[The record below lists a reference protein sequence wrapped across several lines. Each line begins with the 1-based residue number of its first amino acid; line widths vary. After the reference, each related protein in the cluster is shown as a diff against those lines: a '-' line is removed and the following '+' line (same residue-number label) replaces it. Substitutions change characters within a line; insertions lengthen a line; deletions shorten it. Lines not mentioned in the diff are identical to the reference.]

1 MKYLPFVEKIIMN
14 NEKKEKDDSLS
25 DALSALG
32 WIEEEEGKESK
43 EEMPSSLEDQ
53 VNFLLKKN
61 KQLEEQNL
69 MLKNYI
75 EQLDSSSSKVE
86 KPEVA
91 NDFESKINEKDGIIS
106 KLTTERDNIN
116 KKLKEQRDKIIS
128 LDLKVG
134 EQNDLLIEKDKQFN
148 EFSVKFSQLNE
159 KENIIKQLEAKIKEF
174 ELGEHGTSEFQ
185 EKIKQR
191 DSQIQELHQQIQYLE
206 KDTIQKSKYDKL
218 KVIIEKKDEIITQ
231 KEKALF
237 DKENSLSKVKE
248 EINELTGKVKETE
261 KIHEKIAEK
270 NEEIN
275 FLKGEINHLNQQLE
289 KSKTLQDKIKE
300 FEEQLIKRE
309 RENVEITK
317 SSMAKEEIVKRVE
330 QKLELA
336 QKESVKKDIEIEN
349 LKINFEKELE
359 ALKTKENS
367 YLDNIQ
373 ILKME
378 NSRMEKESGKLK
390 DEIIDLKKKIKV
402 LRRGSS

>member
-1 MKYLPFVEKIIMN
+1 M
-14 NEKKEKDDSLS
+14 EKKEKDDSLS

-32 WIEEEEGKESK
+32 WIEEEEGIESK

-53 VNFLLKKN
+53 VKFLLKK
-61 KQLEEQNL
+61 KKKLEEQNL

-75 EQLDSSSSKVE
+75 EQLDSSLSTAE
-86 KPEVA
+86 KPEIP
-91 NDFESKINEKDGIIS
+91 NDFESKINGKDEIIS
-106 KLTTERDNIN
+106 KLTVERDDIS
-116 KKLKEQRDKIIS
+116 KKLKEQREKIIS

-134 EQNDLLIEKDKQFN
+134 EQNDLLIEKDKQIN
-148 EFSVKFSQLNE
+148 EFSLNISQLNE
-159 KENIIKQLEAKIKEF
+159 KENLIKQLEAKIKEF
-174 ELGEHGTSEFQ
+174 ELGKNGISEFQ

-191 DSQIQELHQQIQYLE
+191 DTQIQELHQQIQYLE

-218 KVIIEKKDEIITQ
+218 KVLIDKKDEIITQ

-237 DKENSLSKVKE
+237 DKENSLNKAKE
-248 EINELTGKVKETE
+248 EIQELMGKVKETE
-261 KIHEKIAEK
+261 KFHERLAEK
-270 NEEIN
+270 GEEID
-275 FLKGEINHLNQQLE
+275 FLKGEITHLNLQLE
-289 KSKTLQDKIKE
+289 KSKSLQNKIKE

-330 QKLELA
+330 QKLELS
-336 QKESVKKDIEIEN
+336 QKEAVKKDIEIEN

-359 ALKTKENS
+359 ALKVKENG

-378 NSRMEKESGKLK
+378 NSRMEQESGKLK
-390 DEIIDLKKKIKV
+390 DEIIELKKKIKV
-402 LRRGSS
+402 LRRGST

>member
-14 NEKKEKDDSLS
+14 DEKKEKDDSLS

-75 EQLDSSSSKVE
+75 EQLDSSSSKAE
-86 KPEVA
+86 KPEVP

-106 KLTTERDNIN
+106 KLTAERDNIN
-116 KKLKEQRDKIIS
+116 KKLKEQREKIIS
-128 LDLKVG
+128 LGLKVG
-134 EQNDLLIEKDKQFN
+134 GQNDLLIEKDKQIN

-159 KENIIKQLEAKIKEF
+159 KENLIKQLEAKIKEF
-174 ELGEHGTSEFQ
+174 ELGEHGISEFQ

-237 DKENSLSKVKE
+237 DKENSLSKAKE

-261 KIHEKIAEK
+261 KIHEKIGEK

-289 KSKTLQDKIKE
+289 KSKSLQDKIKE

-317 SSMAKEEIVKRVE
+317 SSMASEEIVKRVE

-359 ALKTKENS
+359 ALKAKENS

>member
-1 MKYLPFVEKIIMN
+1 M
-14 NEKKEKDDSLS
+14 EKKEKDDSLS

-32 WIEEEEGKESK
+32 WIEEEEGIESK

-53 VNFLLKKN
+53 VKFLLKK
-61 KQLEEQNL
+61 KKKLEEQNL

-75 EQLDSSSSKVE
+75 EQLDSSLSTAE
-86 KPEVA
+86 KPEIP
-91 NDFESKINEKDGIIS
+91 NDFESKINGKDEIIS
-106 KLTTERDNIN
+106 KLTVERDDIS
-116 KKLKEQRDKIIS
+116 KKLKEQREKIIS

-134 EQNDLLIEKDKQFN
+134 EQNDLLIEKDKQIN
-148 EFSVKFSQLNE
+148 EFSLNISQLNE
-159 KENIIKQLEAKIKEF
+159 KENLIKQLEAKIKEF
-174 ELGEHGTSEFQ
+174 ELGKNGISEFQ

-191 DSQIQELHQQIQYLE
+191 DTQIQELHQQIQYLE

-218 KVIIEKKDEIITQ
+218 KVLIDKKDEIITQ

-237 DKENSLSKVKE
+237 DKENSLNKAKE
-248 EINELTGKVKETE
+248 EIQELMGKVKETE
-261 KIHEKIAEK
+261 KFHERLAEK
-270 NEEIN
+270 GEEID
-275 FLKGEINHLNQQLE
+275 FLKGEIAHLNLQLE
-289 KSKTLQDKIKE
+289 KSKSLQNKIKE

-330 QKLELA
+330 QKLELS
-336 QKESVKKDIEIEN
+336 QKEAVKKDIEIEN

-359 ALKTKENS
+359 ALKVKENG

-378 NSRMEKESGKLK
+378 NSRMEQESGKLK
-390 DEIIDLKKKIKV
+390 DEIIELKKKIKV
-402 LRRGSS
+402 LRRGST

>member
-75 EQLDSSSSKVE
+75 EQLDSSSSKAE
-86 KPEVA
+86 KPEVPA
-91 NDFESKINEKDGIIS
+91 DFESKINEKDGIIS
-106 KLTTERDNIN
+106 KLTAERDNIK
-116 KKLKEQRDKIIS
+116 KKLKEQREKIIS

-134 EQNDLLIEKDKQFN
+134 EQNDILIEKDKQIN
-148 EFSVKFSQLNE
+148 EFSIEFSQLNE
-159 KENIIKQLEAKIKEF
+159 KENLIKQLKAKIKEF
-174 ELGEHGTSEFQ
+174 ESGEHGISEFQ

-237 DKENSLSKVKE
+237 DKENSLSKAKE

-261 KIHEKIAEK
+261 KIQEKIAEK

-289 KSKTLQDKIKE
+289 KSKSLQDKIKE

-309 RENVEITK
+309 TENVEITK
-317 SSMAKEEIVKRVE
+317 SSMVKEEIVKRVE

>member
-1 MKYLPFVEKIIMN
+1 MN
-14 NEKKEKDDSLS
+14 DEKKEKNNSLS

-32 WIEEEEGKESK
+32 WLEEEEGKESK

-75 EQLDSSSSKVE
+75 EQLDSSSSKAE
-86 KPEVA
+86 KPEVP
-91 NDFESKINEKDGIIS
+91 NDFESKINKKDGIIS
-106 KLTTERDNIN
+106 KLTAERDNIN
-116 KKLKEQRDKIIS
+116 KKIKEQREKIIS

-134 EQNDLLIEKDKQFN
+134 EQNDLLIEKDKQIN
-148 EFSVKFSQLNE
+148 EFSLKFSQLNE
-159 KENIIKQLEAKIKEF
+159 KENLIKQLEAKIKEF
-174 ELGEHGTSEFQ
+174 ELGEHGISEFQ

-237 DKENSLSKVKE
+237 GKENSLNKAKEEIQELTEKVKE
-248 EINELTGKVKETE
+248 RE
-261 KIHEKIAEK
+261 KIYDKLAEK

-336 QKESVKKDIEIEN
+336 QKESVKKSIEIEN

-359 ALKTKENS
+359 ALKAKENS